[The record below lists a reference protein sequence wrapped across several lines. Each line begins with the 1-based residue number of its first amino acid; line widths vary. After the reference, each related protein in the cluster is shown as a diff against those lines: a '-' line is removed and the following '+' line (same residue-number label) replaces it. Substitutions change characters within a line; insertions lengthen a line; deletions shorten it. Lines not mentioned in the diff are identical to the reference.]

1 MVYNLKYDSVH
12 GRFPYSVEQVDDSTL
27 LINGKKVVV
36 TSEKDPKNIP
46 WGQTGATF
54 VCESTGA
61 FLSQEAAAGHLL
73 SGAKKVILSAPAKD
87 ASPTYVYGVNHNSY
101 KPD

>member
-1 MVYNLKYDSVH
+1 
-12 GRFPYSVEQVDDSTL
+12 
-27 LINGKKVVV
+27 V
-36 TSEKDPKNIP
+36 TAEKDPKNIP
-46 WGQTGATF
+46 WGQNGADF

-61 FLSQEAAAGHLL
+61 FLSQESAAGHLL

-87 ASPTYVYGVNHNSY
+87 SSPTYVYGVNHLSY